1 MSKQQRDVIDAALR
15 AEPFG
20 LSQSTEEHR
29 KSFEAFAL
37 RSYPAD
43 VAAADVTLG
52 GVGAIEL
59 TVAGNAADPTVLY
72 FHGGG
77 YVAGSARTG
86 THLAAEL
93 ARRAG
98 GRALSV
104 DYRLA
109 PEHPYPAAVEDGL
122 AAYAGLLESSVSPAQ
137 VLVAGDSA
145 GGGLAVATLLA
156 AREQGLPQPAA
167 VAVFSP
173 WADISRSGAS
183 MRTKDVADP
192 SVQLRR
198 HGLVRRSVHAKRGP
212 VGPAGQPG
220 LRHAGRPSAAADPGR
235 LPCSM
240 RSDAPRGLDPEWP
253 LGPVACRGELL
264 TVASLNTRG
273 ISLAGSQLA
282 ERYAVV
288 GTGFD
293 AEDADVVC
301 CQQVLTYWHLR
312 LLVRRMRS
320 FRQVSYRPAPTRPA
334 GGCSR

>member
-1 MSKQQRDVIDAALR
+1 MSKQQRDAMDAALR

-29 KSFEAFAL
+29 KSFDAFAL
-37 RSYPAD
+37 RPYPAD
-43 VAAADVTLG
+43 VAAADVALG

-77 YVAGSARTG
+77 YVAGSARAG

-122 AAYAGLLESSVSPAQ
+122 AAYAGLLQSGVSPSR

-156 AREQGLPQPAA
+156 ARERGLPQPAA

-183 MRTKDVADP
+183 MRTKDGTDP
-192 SVQLRR
+192 LFSYDVMGWYASRYM
-198 HGLVRRSVHAKRGP
+198 
-212 VGPAGQPG
+212 PAGDRSAPLASPVFATLAG
-220 LRHAGRPSAAADPGR
+220 LSPLLIQAGSHEVLLDDAIRLAANAGRDDVDVTLQVAPEGTHVFQLHFGALDEADEAI
-235 LPCSM
+235 
-240 RSDAPRGLDPEWP
+240 DE
-253 LGPVACRGELL
+253 VARFFK
-264 TVASLNTRG
+264 R
-273 ISLAGSQLA
+273 
-282 ERYAVV
+282 
-288 GTGFD
+288 
-293 AEDADVVC
+293 
-301 CQQVLTYWHLR
+301 HL
-312 LLVRRMRS
+312 S
-320 FRQVSYRPAPTRPA
+320 
-334 GGCSR
+334 

>member
-1 MSKQQRDVIDAALR
+1 MSKQQRDAIDAALR

-20 LSQSTEEHR
+20 LSQSTAEHR
-29 KSFEAFAL
+29 KSFDAFAL
-37 RSYPAD
+37 RPYPAD

-104 DYRLA
+104 GYRLA

-122 AAYAGLLESSVSPAQ
+122 AAYAGLLESGASPDR

-156 AREQGLPQPAA
+156 ARDQGLPQPAA

-183 MRTKDVADP
+183 MRTKDGADP
-192 SVQLRR
+192 LFSYDAMGWYAGRYM
-198 HGLVRRSVHAKRGP
+198 
-212 VGPAGQPG
+212 PAGDRSAPLASPVFATLAG
-220 LRHAGRPSAAADPGR
+220 LPPLLIQVGSHEVLLDDAVRLAANAGRDDTDVTLQVAPEGTHVFQLHFGALDEADEAI
-235 LPCSM
+235 
-240 RSDAPRGLDPEWP
+240 DK
-253 LGPVACRGELL
+253 VARFFK
-264 TVASLNTRG
+264 R
-273 ISLAGSQLA
+273 
-282 ERYAVV
+282 
-288 GTGFD
+288 
-293 AEDADVVC
+293 
-301 CQQVLTYWHLR
+301 HL
-312 LLVRRMRS
+312 S
-320 FRQVSYRPAPTRPA
+320 
-334 GGCSR
+334 

>member
-1 MSKQQRDVIDAALR
+1 MSKQQRDAIDAALR

-173 WADISRSGAS
+173 WADISRSGTS
-183 MRTKDVADP
+183 MRTKDGTDP
-192 SVQLRR
+192 LFSYEAMGWYAGRYM
-198 HGLVRRSVHAKRGP
+198 
-212 VGPAGQPG
+212 PAGDRSAPLASPVFATLAG
-220 LRHAGRPSAAADPGR
+220 LPPLLIQAGSREVLLDDAIRLAANAGRDDVDVTLQVAPEGTHVFQLYFGALDEADEAI
-235 LPCSM
+235 
-240 RSDAPRGLDPEWP
+240 DE
-253 LGPVACRGELL
+253 V
-264 TVASLNTRG
+264 TRFFK
-273 ISLAGSQLA
+273 
-282 ERYAVV
+282 R
-288 GTGFD
+288 
-293 AEDADVVC
+293 
-301 CQQVLTYWHLR
+301 HL
-312 LLVRRMRS
+312 S
-320 FRQVSYRPAPTRPA
+320 
-334 GGCSR
+334 

>member
-1 MSKQQRDVIDAALR
+1 MSKQQRDAIDAALR

-20 LSQSTEEHR
+20 LNQTTDEHR
-29 KSFEAFAL
+29 KSFDGFAL
-37 RSYPAD
+37 RPYPAD

-52 GVGAIEL
+52 GVRAIEL
-59 TVAGNAADPTVLY
+59 TVAGHPADPTVLY

-86 THLAAEL
+86 TYLAAEL

-122 AAYAGLLESSVSPAQ
+122 AAYAGLLESGVSPAR

-156 AREQGLPQPAA
+156 ARDRGLPQPAA

-183 MRTKDVADP
+183 MRTKDGTDPLFSYDAMGWYAGRYMPDGDRSAPLASPVFATLAGLPPLLIQVGSHEVLLDDAIRLAANAGRDDVDVTLQIAPEGTHVFQLHFGALDEADEAIDEVA
-192 SVQLRR
+192 RFFT
-198 HGLVRRSVHAKRGP
+198 
-212 VGPAGQPG
+212 
-220 LRHAGRPSAAADPGR
+220 RHAGRAGR
-235 LPCSM
+235 
-240 RSDAPRGLDPEWP
+240 
-253 LGPVACRGELL
+253 
-264 TVASLNTRG
+264 
-273 ISLAGSQLA
+273 
-282 ERYAVV
+282 
-288 GTGFD
+288 
-293 AEDADVVC
+293 
-301 CQQVLTYWHLR
+301 
-312 LLVRRMRS
+312 
-320 FRQVSYRPAPTRPA
+320 
-334 GGCSR
+334 

>member
-1 MSKQQRDVIDAALR
+1 MSKQQRDAIDAALR

-20 LSQSTEEHR
+20 LNQSTDEHR

-37 RSYPAD
+37 RPYPAD
-43 VAAADVTLG
+43 VAAADVALG

-104 DYRLA
+104 GYRLA
-109 PEHPYPAAVEDGL
+109 PEHPHPAAVEDGL
-122 AAYAGLLESSVSPAQ
+122 AAYAGLLESGVSPAR

-156 AREQGLPQPAA
+156 ARDRGLPQPAA

-183 MRTKDVADP
+183 MRTKDGADP
-192 SVQLRR
+192 LFSYDIMGWYASRYM
-198 HGLVRRSVHAKRGP
+198 
-212 VGPAGQPG
+212 PAGDRSAPLASPVYATLAG
-220 LRHAGRPSAAADPGR
+220 LPPLLVQAGSHEVLLDDAVRLAANAGRDDVDVTLQVAHEGTHVYQLYFGALDEADEAIEEVAR
-235 LPCSM
+235 FFK
-240 RSDAPRGLDPEWP
+240 RH
-253 LGPVACRGELL
+253 LG
-264 TVASLNTRG
+264 
-273 ISLAGSQLA
+273 
-282 ERYAVV
+282 
-288 GTGFD
+288 
-293 AEDADVVC
+293 
-301 CQQVLTYWHLR
+301 
-312 LLVRRMRS
+312 
-320 FRQVSYRPAPTRPA
+320 
-334 GGCSR
+334 

>member
-59 TVAGNAADPTVLY
+59 SVAGNGADPAVLY

-93 ARRAG
+93 ARRTG

-122 AAYAGLLESSVSPAQ
+122 AAYAGLLESGVSPAQ
-137 VLVAGDSA
+137 IAVAGESA

-156 AREQGLPQPAA
+156 
-167 VAVFSP
+167 
-173 WADISRSGAS
+173 
-183 MRTKDVADP
+183 
-192 SVQLRR
+192 
-198 HGLVRRSVHAKRGP
+198 
-212 VGPAGQPG
+212 
-220 LRHAGRPSAAADPGR
+220 GRVAAA
-235 LPCSM
+235 
-240 RSDAPRGLDPEWP
+240 PE
-253 LGPVACRGELL
+253 
-264 TVASLNTRG
+264 
-273 ISLAGSQLA
+273 QL
-282 ERYAVV
+282 VV
-288 GTGFD
+288 GGDGT
-293 AEDADVVC
+293 
-301 CQQVLTYWHLR
+301 LR
-312 LLVRRMRS
+312 V
-320 FRQVSYRPAPTRPA
+320 
-334 GGCSR
+334 